1 MTNKEKMLS
10 GKLYLANDSELK
22 LMFNKARKLLIKF
35 NKTHL
40 SNFKKRTKLAK
51 KLFRSLGENAVINS
65 PLFVDYGENIYIGNN
80 FYTNFNTT
88 LLDVNTITI
97 GNNVMFGPNVAI
109 YTAGHPIDKDV
120 RNTGLEFGH
129 PVKIGNNVWVGGS
142 VVINPGVTIGNNVI
156 IGAGSV
162 VTKDIKDNV
171 IAFGNPCRVHRK
183 INEEDRKTWKQ
194 AQEEYYKTI
203 LK

>member
-10 GKLYLANDSELK
+10 GRLYLANDSELK
-22 LMFNKARKLLIKF
+22 LMFNNARKLLFKF

-51 KLFRSLGENAVINS
+51 KLFGSLGENAVINS
-65 PLFVDYGENIYIGNN
+65 PLFVDYGENIHIGDN

-120 RNTGLEFGH
+120 RNSGLEFGY
-129 PVKIGNNVWVGGS
+129 PVKIGNNVWIGGN

-162 VTKDIKDNV
+162 VTKDIEDNV
-171 IAFGNPCRVHRK
+171 IAFGNPCIVHRK
-183 INEEDRKTWKQ
+183 INDEDHKTWKQ
-194 AQEEYYKTI
+194 AQEDYYKTI
-203 LK
+203 TK

>member
-10 GKLYLANDSELK
+10 GKLYLANDPELK
-22 LMFNKARKLLIKF
+22 LMFYKSRKLLNKF
-35 NKTHL
+35 NNTHL
-40 SNFKKRTKLAK
+40 INFKKRSKLAK
-51 KLFRSLGENAVINS
+51 KLFGSLGENAVINS
-65 PLFVDYGENIYIGNN
+65 PLYVDYGANIHIGNN
-80 FYTNFNTT
+80 FYANFNTT

-120 RNTGLEFGH
+120 RNTGLEYGY
-129 PVKIGNNVWVGGS
+129 PVKIGNNVWIGGS

-162 VTKDIKDNV
+162 VTKDIEDNV
-171 IAFGNPCRVHRK
+171 IAFGNPCKVFRK
-183 INEEDRKTWKQ
+183 INDEDKQTWEK
-194 AQEEYYKTI
+194 AQQEYFETI
-203 LK
+203 NK

>member
-1 MTNKEKMLS
+1 MLS
-10 GKLYLANDSELK
+10 GRLYLVNDSELK
-22 LMFNKARKLLIKF
+22 FMF

-51 KLFRSLGENAVINS
+51 KLFGSLGENAVINS
-65 PLFVDYGENIYIGNN
+65 PLFVDYGENIHIGDN

-120 RNTGLEFGH
+120 RN
-129 PVKIGNNVWVGGS
+129 S
-142 VVINPGVTIGNNVI
+142 R
-156 IGAGSV
+156 S
-162 VTKDIKDNV
+162 
-171 IAFGNPCRVHRK
+171 
-183 INEEDRKTWKQ
+183 EE
-194 AQEEYYKTI
+194 
-203 LK
+203 